1 MHAEHPTGK
10 LTAIEKTTGAYTSVE
25 FSSGLHGPF
34 PVENFK
40 PSWRICR
47 RTPIKIFREADL
59 GAHKFSLDMSRPG
72 LISFGPEASDL
83 HFASFRIAFWCSL
96 LEPDGDLIRELC
108 QSAQIS

>member
-1 MHAEHPTGK
+1 MHEEHPTGK

-25 FSSGLHGPF
+25 FSSGLRGPF

-59 GAHKFSLDMSRPG
+59 GAHEFSLD
-72 LISFGPEASDL
+72 
-83 HFASFRIAFWCSL
+83 
-96 LEPDGDLIRELC
+96 
-108 QSAQIS
+108 QV

>member
-1 MHAEHPTGK
+1 MV
-10 LTAIEKTTGAYTSVE
+10 L
-25 FSSGLHGPF
+25 FQ
-34 PVENFK
+34 
-40 PSWRICR
+40 WRISNLLGGFCR

-59 GAHKFSLDMSRPG
+59 GAHEFSLDS

-108 QSAQIS
+108 QVPRSADILIHFVFVLSQFFETD